1 MALWMVRAGKY
12 GEQENII
19 FENNVF
25 AIEWNELGD
34 LSKIKS
40 KDELKEIYQK
50 IYTDN
55 SKNRMVS
62 HISQIWRFVHEI
74 KIGDLVSIPLKTKN
88 SIRFGT
94 VEGEYK
100 YQKLSENVKHTR
112 KAKWIK
118 EIPRTEIDQDLLYSF
133 GALLTV
139 CQIKKNNAEK
149 RINQLLSLE
158 KGVKPE
164 TIEKEEEE
172 IDIETYAQ
180 DQITKFVNQKFK
192 GHGLA
197 RLVDA
202 ILQAQGYTTRVSPPG
217 PDGGVDIL
225 ASGGLLGFDGPR
237 ICVQVKTTEN
247 PVDVRVL
254 RELRGVM
261 SQVKAEQCLLVSW
274 AGFNNNALKEAS
286 NEFFNTR
293 LWDSKE
299 LLKAIF
305 KYYEK
310 FDDEL
315 KAELPLKRIWA
326 LVLEEE

>member
-12 GEQENII
+12 GEQENTI

-25 AIEWNELGD
+25 AVGWNELGD

-40 KDELKEIYQK
+40 KDELKELYQK

-55 SKNRMVS
+55 SKNRMAS

-88 SIRFGT
+88 NIMFGI

-133 GALLTV
+133 GSLLTV
-139 CQIKKNNAEK
+139 CQIKKNNAER
-149 RINQLLSLE
+149 RIKQLLSLE
-158 KGVKPE
+158 GKEPKPP
-164 TIEKEEEE
+164 EEEE

-180 DQITKFVNQKFK
+180 DQITKYINRKFK

-197 RLVDA
+197 RLVNA

-225 ASGGLLGFDGPR
+225 ASGGLLGFDEPK
-237 ICVQVKTTEN
+237 ICVQVKSTST
-247 PVDVRVL
+247 PVDVKIV
-254 RELRGVM
+254 RELRGIM
-261 SQVKAEQCLLVSW
+261 SQVKAKQCLLVSW
-274 AGFNNNALKEAS
+274 TGFNNNALKEAR

>member
-25 AIEWNELGD
+25 AVEWNELGD
-34 LSKIKS
+34 LSKIKT

-50 IYTDN
+50 IYTDT
-55 SKNRMVS
+55 SKNRMAT

-74 KIGDLVSIPLKTKN
+74 KIGDLVSIPLKIKN
-88 SIRFGT
+88 SIMFGI

-118 EIPRTEIDQDLLYSF
+118 EIPRTEIEQDLLYSF

-139 CQIKKNNAEK
+139 CQIKKNNAER
-149 RINQLLSLE
+149 RIKQLLSLE
-158 KGVKPE
+158 GREPK
-164 TIEKEEEE
+164 TMEKEEEE

-180 DQITKFVNQKFK
+180 DQITKYIDRKFK

-225 ASGGLLGFDGPR
+225 ASGGFLGFDEPK
-237 ICVQVKTTEN
+237 ICVQVKSTSS
-247 PVDVRVL
+247 PVDVKIV
-254 RELRGVM
+254 RELRGIM
-261 SQVKAEQCLLVSW
+261 SKVKAKQCLFVSW
-274 AGFNNNALKEAS
+274 AGFNNNSLKEVRD
-286 NEFFNTR
+286 EFFNTR

-310 FDDEL
+310 FNDEL

>member
-25 AIEWNELGD
+25 AVEWNELGD
-34 LSKIKS
+34 LSKIKT

-50 IYTDN
+50 IYTDT
-55 SKNRMVS
+55 SKNRMAT

-74 KIGDLVSIPLKTKN
+74 KIGDLVSIPLKIKN
-88 SIRFGT
+88 SIMFGI

-118 EIPRTEIDQDLLYSF
+118 EIPRTEIEQDLLYSF

-139 CQIKKNNAEK
+139 CQIKKNNAER
-149 RINQLLSLE
+149 RIKQLLSLE
-158 KGVKPE
+158 GREPK
-164 TIEKEEEE
+164 TMEKEEEE

-180 DQITKFVNQKFK
+180 DQITKYIDRKFK

-225 ASGGLLGFDGPR
+225 ASGGLLGFDEPK
-237 ICVQVKTTEN
+237 ICVQVKSTSS
-247 PVDVRVL
+247 PVDVKIV
-254 RELRGVM
+254 RELRGIM
-261 SQVKAEQCLLVSW
+261 SKVKAKQCLFVSW
-274 AGFNNNALKEAS
+274 AGFNNNSLKEVRD
-286 NEFFNTR
+286 EFFNTR

-310 FDDEL
+310 FNDEL

>member
-19 FENNVF
+19 LENNVF
-25 AIEWNELGD
+25 AVKWNELGD

-40 KDELKEIYQK
+40 KDELKELYQK
-50 IYTDN
+50 IYTN
-55 SKNRMVS
+55 TSKNRMIS

-74 KIGDLVSIPLKTKN
+74 KIGDLVSITLKTKN
-88 SIRFGT
+88 SIMFGI

-100 YQKLSENVKHTR
+100 YQKLSENVNHTR

-133 GALLTV
+133 GSLLTV
-139 CQIKKNNAEK
+139 CQIKKNNAER
-149 RINQLLSLE
+149 RIKQLLSLE
-158 KGVKPE
+158 VGKPK
-164 TIEKEEEE
+164 TIEKVEEE

-180 DQITKFVNQKFK
+180 DQITKYINRKFK

-197 RLVDA
+197 RLVDE
-202 ILQAQGYTTRVSPPG
+202 ILMAQGYTTRVSPPG
-217 PDGGVDIL
+217 PDGGIDIL
-225 ASGGLLGFDGPR
+225 ASGGLLGFDEPK
-237 ICVQVKTTEN
+237 ICVQVKSTST
-247 PVDVRVL
+247 PVDVKVL

-261 SQVKAEQCLLVSW
+261 SQVKAKQGLLVSW
-274 AGFNNNALKEAS
+274 TGFNNNVIKEAR
-286 NEFFNTR
+286 NEFFIIR

-299 LLKAIF
+299 LLNAIF

-310 FDDEL
+310 FSDEL
-315 KAELPLKRIWA
+315 KAELPLKRIWS

>member
-12 GEQENII
+12 GEQENTI

-25 AIEWNELGD
+25 AVEWNELGD

-40 KDELKEIYQK
+40 KDELKELYQK

-55 SKNRMVS
+55 SKNRMAS

-88 SIRFGT
+88 NIMFGI

-133 GALLTV
+133 GSLLTV
-139 CQIKKNNAEK
+139 CQIKKNNAER
-149 RINQLLSLE
+149 RIKQLLSLE
-158 KGVKPE
+158 GKELKPP
-164 TIEKEEEE
+164 EEEE

-180 DQITKFVNQKFK
+180 DQITKYINRKFK

-197 RLVDA
+197 RLVNA

-225 ASGGLLGFDGPR
+225 ASGGLLGFDEPK
-237 ICVQVKTTEN
+237 ICVQVKSTST
-247 PVDVRVL
+247 PVDVKIV
-254 RELRGVM
+254 RELRGIM
-261 SQVKAEQCLLVSW
+261 SQVKAKQCLLVSW
-274 AGFNNNALKEAS
+274 TGFNNNALKEAR